1 MKFFAAILLVAV
13 SAIKVREGG
22 DVSAAEQVKAFGE
35 KLGIEIPAEVAELQD
50 NAAISEALVNVA
62 VENGKTEEEIG
73 EALGMWVNVFLKHL
87 GNLLLI
93 VNELNI

>member
-13 SAIKVREGG
+13 SAIKVRDEI
-22 DVSAAEQVKAFGE
+22 DAAAQVKAFGE
-35 KLGIEIPAEVAELQD
+35 KLGIEIPDEVAQLQD

-73 EALGMWVNVFLKHL
+73 AALGM
-87 GNLLLI
+87 
-93 VNELNI
+93 

>member
-13 SAIKVREGG
+13 SAIKVREGEEG
-22 DVSAAEQVKAFGE
+22 EIDAAAQVKAFGE
-35 KLGIEIPAEVAELQD
+35 KLGIEIPDEVAQLQD

-73 EALGMWVNVFLKHL
+73 AALGM
-87 GNLLLI
+87 
-93 VNELNI
+93 

>member
-13 SAIKVREGG
+13 SAIKVREGEI
-22 DVSAAEQVKAFGE
+22 DAAAQVKAFGE
-35 KLGIEIPAEVAELQD
+35 KLGIEIPDEVAQLQD

-73 EALGMWVNVFLKHL
+73 EALGM
-87 GNLLLI
+87 
-93 VNELNI
+93 